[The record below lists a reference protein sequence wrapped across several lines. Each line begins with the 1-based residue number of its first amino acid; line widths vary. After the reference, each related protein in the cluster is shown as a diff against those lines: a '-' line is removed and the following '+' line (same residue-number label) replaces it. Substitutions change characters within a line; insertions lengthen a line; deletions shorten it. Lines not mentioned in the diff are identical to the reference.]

1 MSSVLRRTIYFDS
14 SHDEV
19 RFFDFALV
27 QTTLG
32 TMVEPVSASKLPTYG
47 AQFDPTNEL
56 TKIDAME
63 PLKTSGFILGD
74 DEEAAFVSQED
85 IDAALNQWKDQ
96 APEKFKDL
104 LEAQDVEPS

>member
-32 TMVEPVSASKLPTYG
+32 TMVEPVSASKLSTYG

-63 PLKTSGFILGD
+63 SMNILR
-74 DEEAAFVSQED
+74 ED
-85 IDAALNQWKDQ
+85 WTKLGAGVVIHGGCQGPRRFDYT
-96 APEKFKDL
+96 
-104 LEAQDVEPS
+104 